1 MFLRPGSALHLLRF
15 VVVGAE
21 RGMRWAGERF
31 NSFSR
36 YPWMIRFDATPELDS
51 GGFSS
56 PWNVES
62 ANTSVGFPSV
72 VLGKRVGLSCTS
84 GLSFARGSTQVV
96 TGRLETKSSRSY
108 ADSLSV
114 ATFFSTTSQASH
126 SRTSP
131 STPQKRTGWP
141 SGHVLSKTPVFI

>member
-1 MFLRPGSALHLLRF
+1 
-15 VVVGAE
+15 
-21 RGMRWAGERF
+21 MRWAGERF

-126 SRTSP
+126 S
-131 STPQKRTGWP
+131 
-141 SGHVLSKTPVFI
+141 